1 MFVYSDVGK
10 KYPERRH
17 LPHVAPSWAGAG
29 SLYFIT
35 VCCRQRKTNQLC
47 HPGIASS
54 IFEATRYRHISG
66 AWFVRLLLLMPDH
79 LHALVAIPSHRP
91 MSTVIQQWK
100 GRIARETGI
109 CWQRGFFEHRLRNSE
124 SWEEKAH
131 YIRRNPI
138 RAGLIGENEKWIYV
152 WQPD

>member
-1 MFVYSDVGK
+1 
-10 KYPERRH
+10 
-17 LPHVAPSWAGAG
+17 
-29 SLYFIT
+29 
-35 VCCRQRKTNQLC
+35 
-47 HPGIASS
+47 
-54 IFEATRYRHISG
+54 
-66 AWFVRLLLLMPDH
+66 
-79 LHALVAIPSHRP
+79 